1 MQWILIAV
9 ATLMAV
15 FVAALL
21 WWRYTSR
28 RRTLPCPVWLSWLLT
43 NPLSPG
49 DGGSAPILN
58 RLDLKPGMRV
68 LDVGC
73 GPGRVSIPAAQR
85 VGPEGQVVALDVQAA
100 MLEKLQKR
108 ADARGVANI
117 RTLLGPVEGATLE
130 ADSCDRALL
139 VWVLGEI
146 PDQATALRQ
155 IFAALKPGGLLA
167 ITETLRDPHYQRVA
181 TVLRLADSAGFCRG
195 EYYKGWLSYTLHFV
209 KPAAG

>member
-1 MQWILIAV
+1 MWILITV
-9 ATLMAV
+9 VTLLAV
-15 FVAALL
+15 FVAAQLG
-21 WWRYTSR
+21 WRYASR
-28 RRTLPCPVWLSWLLT
+28 RRKLPCPVWLSWLLT

-58 RLDLKPGMRV
+58 RLGLKPGMRV

-85 VGPEGQVVALDVQAA
+85 VGPEGEVVALDVQAG

-108 ADARGVANI
+108 AAARGVANI
-117 RTLLGPVEGATLE
+117 RTVLGPVEGATLE
-130 ADSCDRALL
+130 ADSYDRALL

-155 IFAALKPGGLLA
+155 IFAALKPRSSASA
-167 ITETLRDPHYQRVA
+167 ILRSSSFNHVLIVSAPSRFRPHD
-181 TVLRLADSAGFCRG
+181 TKRLTG
-195 EYYKGWLSYTLHFV
+195 EAVS
-209 KPAAG
+209 